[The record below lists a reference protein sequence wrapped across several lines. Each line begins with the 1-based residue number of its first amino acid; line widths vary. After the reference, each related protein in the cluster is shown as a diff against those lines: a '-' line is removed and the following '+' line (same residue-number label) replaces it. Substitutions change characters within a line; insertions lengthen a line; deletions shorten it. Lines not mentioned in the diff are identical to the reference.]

1 MEDSEAR
8 EKEFPIPKYY
18 EIVPYNESVI
28 IRVYVNF
35 ASSFDVVLKACIRN
49 DRIII
54 KTDTFFL
61 TFRLNFK
68 C

>member
-8 EKEFPIPKYY
+8 KKEFPIPKYY

-35 ASSFDVVLKACIRN
+35 ASSFVLKACIRN

-54 KTDTFFL
+54 KTDTFF
-61 TFRLNFK
+61 F
-68 C
+68 

>member
-35 ASSFDVVLKACIRN
+35 ASSFVLKACIRN